1 MRFRFHTCTRFGA
14 LALLVGLV
22 GATTARA
29 QDELDETPAETLAD
43 DEEPTAEP
51 TAETSSDTKDQEA
64 RELFEK
70 GRAAYEDGN
79 YRDAWDYFRQAFLL
93 SKRPELLYNVGQAA
107 DRLRMDREA
116 VDAFKL
122 YVKRRPDADNRREV
136 ENRIRALQEQ
146 LGEDPADAVEASE
159 TVAMGGDSP
168 KFFGDAESDAAVP
181 APKSKNGQ
189 PERTGLY
196 VRLALG
202 LGVLQDSISDSAT
215 ADSLGSPTT
224 AAHLAVGYDLGE
236 GIVLGGGL
244 IFEWG
249 ISPSVSK
256 GSADSSIR
264 SANLTLLTAFI
275 DYYLQPREN
284 GWHLLGGLG
293 VGSLSLSDTTGTVE
307 PTAATAAG
315 FVMGGGYEW
324 PLDSEWALG
333 VLGRLTLARAGQDT
347 ATHGI
352 GALSVA
358 FTGAWY

>member
-1 MRFRFHTCTRFGA
+1 MRIGLHTCTRVGA

-22 GATTARA
+22 GAAPAYA
-29 QDELDETPAETLAD
+29 QDELDEPPEETLSD
-43 DEEPTAEP
+43 DAEPTAEP
-51 TAETSSDTKDQEA
+51 AAETSSDTKDQEA
-64 RELFEK
+64 RELFEQ
-70 GRAAYEDGN
+70 GRAAYEDGE
-79 YRDAWDYFRQAFLL
+79 YRDAWAYFRQAFLL

-136 ENRIRALQEQ
+136 ENRIRALQER
-146 LGEDPADAVEASE
+146 LGEDPASAVEASE
-159 TVAMGGDSP
+159 SVAMGGDAP
-168 KFFGDAESDAAVP
+168 KFFDDAESDDAVP
-181 APKSKNGQ
+181 APRSKNGQ
-189 PERTGLY
+189 PVRTGLY
-196 VRLALG
+196 VRLAIGFG
-202 LGVLQDSISDSAT
+202 LLQDSIADSAT
-215 ADSLGSPTT
+215 ADSLSSVTT
-224 AAHLAVGYDLGE
+224 AAHLAVGYDLSD

-249 ISPSVSK
+249 IAPSASNGSSSK
-256 GSADSSIR
+256 SIR
-264 SANLTLLTAFI
+264 TANLTLFTAFI

-293 VGSLSLSDTTGTVE
+293 VGSLSLSDTTGSVE
-307 PTAATAAG
+307 PTAATAG
-315 FVMGGGYEW
+315 GLILGGGYEW

-352 GALSVA
+352 GVLSVA